1 MGNIFKAFQKEKD
14 LKSKSLFGVIELISS
29 VLLQGISLLK

>member
-14 LKSKSLFGVIELISS
+14 LKSKSLFGATKLISS
-29 VLLQGISLLK
+29 VPLQSISLLK